1 MAPTAQTAMARQVG
15 QAGHETGVPAEVERV
30 ELVQRDLD
38 AVARHQVV
46 AVGLQPLDVAR
57 GQLDRVPLGGEAA
70 RDGPRHAGGRAEDQD
85 GFLHSPSLSD

>member
-1 MAPTAQTAMARQVG
+1 MAPTAQTAMRGQFG
-15 QAGHETGVPAEVERV
+15 QAGHETRVPVEVERV
-30 ELVQRDLD
+30 EFVQRDLH
-38 AVARHQVV
+38 AVARHEVG
-46 AVGLQPLDVAR
+46 AVGLQTLDVAR